1 MVPGCVLNLMRISH
15 AVRRL
20 LQQRMFTVV
29 AVLTLAIGIGGNSA
43 IFAVIE
49 GVLLKPLPYPQ
60 SERLVDVNHSAAGV
74 GLEKAGSAPF
84 LYLTYRD
91 ESRTFEEIGLWRSD
105 SDSLTGLGEPE
116 ELTTLYVTE
125 GVLGALGVQP
135 LLGRLFTRGD
145 TAPGSPETVLASY
158 GFWRSKLG
166 GNPSAIGRTIIL
178 NGQARQLV
186 GVLPQSFTFLDRNPS
201 LIIPLHIDPAKTF
214 LGNFSYS
221 SIARLKAGVSPA
233 EAKSDMERMIAMAMR
248 RFPPFP
254 GYSTKMFEE
263 ARLDAAPQPLKQSLL
278 GDIGRVLWLL
288 MGTVGIV
295 LLIACANVANLM
307 LVRAQSR
314 EHELAIRAALGAGA
328 WQVARELLI
337 ESIALGILGGV
348 AGLGL
353 AYGALRVLAAH
364 APANLPRVNEIS
376 MDGPTLLFT
385 FGISLIVGVLFG
397 LIPAA
402 KYASPRVAI
411 SLRAG
416 GRTMSDSRDH
426 QHARSTLV
434 VVQVGLALVLLISSG
449 LMIRTF
455 LSLRRVNPG
464 FSRPE
469 QLQAFGL
476 YIPPTPVKEP
486 QDALRMMQN
495 ILDSV
500 RAVPGVSSAAIT
512 SIVPMTGSG
521 WQDPVFAE
529 DHTYAETQIPPLRVF
544 KFVSPG
550 LLETMGNSL
559 LAGRDLTWTDLYE
572 KRNLVLVSEN
582 LARELWGDP
591 RAAIGKRIRES
602 LKSPWHEIIGVVGD
616 ERDKGVDQKAPT
628 IVLWPPFMDY
638 FEGDAPF
645 IMRGFT
651 VMVRSPR
658 AGSSGFVSD
667 LSRAVWSVNPNLPLA
682 NVRTMRE
689 VVDKSLA
696 RASFAL
702 VMLAIAGASALL
714 LGLAGIYG
722 VISYA
727 ISQRTREVGI
737 RRALGSPNA
746 RITSM
751 FLRQAAQLTAI
762 GIACGL
768 GVAFGV
774 TRFMS
779 SMLFEVKPAD
789 PWTFIVVSFVLAAA
803 AVIAGYVPALRAT
816 SIDPLEA
823 LRAE

>member
-1 MVPGCVLNLMRISH
+1 
-15 AVRRL
+15 
-20 LQQRMFTVV
+20 MFTVV
-29 AVLTLAIGIGGNSA
+29 AILTLAIGIGANSA

-60 SERLVDVNHSAAGV
+60 PERLVDVNHSAPGV
-74 GLEKAGSAPF
+74 DLEDAGSAPF
-84 LYLTYRD
+84 LYLTYRQ
-91 ESRTFEEIGLWRSD
+91 ESRTFREIGLWRSD
-105 SDSLTGLGEPE
+105 TDTLTGLGEAE
-116 ELTTLYVTE
+116 ELATLDVTE
-125 GVLGALGVQP
+125 GILGALGVQP
-135 LLGRLFTRGD
+135 LLGRLFTSSD

-166 GNPSAIGRTIIL
+166 ANPSAIGSTIIL
-178 NGQARQLV
+178 DGRARQLI

-221 SIARLKAGVSPA
+221 SIARLKPGVTPA
-233 EAKSDMERMIAMAMR
+233 EAKADMERMITVAMH
-248 RFPPFP
+248 RFPPVP
-254 GYSTKMFEE
+254 GYSAKMFE
-263 ARLDAAPQPLKQSLL
+263 DAHLIPAPRPLKQSLL
-278 GDIGRVLWLL
+278 GDIGKVLWLL

-328 WQVARELLI
+328 WRLARELLV
-337 ESIALGILGGV
+337 ESIALGIIGGV

-353 AYGALRVLAAH
+353 ACAALRILAAH
-364 APANLPRVNEIS
+364 APANLPRLNEIS

-385 FGISLIVGVLFG
+385 FGISLFVGMLFG
-397 LIPAA
+397 LLPAA
-402 KYASPRVAI
+402 KYATPHI
-411 SLRAG
+411 TMSLRAG
-416 GRTMSDSRDH
+416 GRTMSDSRDR
-426 QHARSTLV
+426 QRVRSTLV

-455 LSLRRVNPG
+455 QALRRVDPG
-464 FSRPE
+464 FSHPE

-476 YIPPTPVKEP
+476 YIPPSAVKDP
-486 QDALRMMQN
+486 GDALRMAQN
-495 ILDSV
+495 ILDKV
-500 RAVPGVSSAAIT
+500 NAVPGVSSAAIT
-512 SIVPMTGSG
+512 SVVPMTGSG

-550 LLETMGNSL
+550 LLKTMGNSL
-559 LAGRDLTWTDLYE
+559 VAGRDLTWIDIYE
-572 KRNLVLVSEN
+572 KRNLALVSEN
-582 LARELWGDP
+582 LARELWTDP

-602 LKSPWHEIIGVVGD
+602 LKSPWHEIIGVVSD

-628 IVLWPPFMDY
+628 IALWPLFMDY

-645 IMRGFT
+645 FMRGFT
-651 VMVRSPR
+651 IMVRSSR
-658 AGSSGFVSD
+658 TGSSGFISD

-682 NVRTMRE
+682 SVRTMRE
-689 VVDKSLA
+689 VYDKSLA

-702 VMLAIAGASALL
+702 VMLAIAGGSALL

-722 VISYA
+722 VLSYA

-737 RRALGSPNA
+737 RRALGSQNVQ
-746 RITSM
+746 ITAL
-751 FLRQAAQLTAI
+751 FLRQAARLTAI
-762 GIACGL
+762 GIACGI
-768 GVAFGV
+768 GVALGV

-779 SMLFEVKPAD
+779 SLLFDVAPVD
-789 PWTFIVVSFVLAAA
+789 PWTYAVMSLVLAAA
-803 AVIAGYVPALRAT
+803 ALVAGYIPALRAT
-816 SIDPLEA
+816 GIDPIEA